1 MSNFTEGPLLHVCH
15 ILVFWALENI
25 TSYVRA
31 QALIKYVNY
40 TWATIVKGRAM
51 PKGESIPT

>member
-1 MSNFTEGPLLHVCH
+1 MSNFTGSTLLHVCH

-25 TSYVRA
+25 AWYVRA